1 MLFTCK
7 ICNYGHSA
15 LNVESFR
22 DIHTKKTVYLCKD
35 HLSCRTP
42 QMIHQPWA
50 DDDIWLGC
58 KVCAVGDLCYG
69 LNDPN
74 IEVKG
79 TGKNFCISTRCKKIE
94 KINCTIEES

>member
-7 ICNYGHSA
+7 VCNFGHCA

-22 DIHTKKTVYLCKD
+22 DINTKKTVYLCKD

-50 DDDIWLGC
+50 DDDIWMGC
-58 KVCAVGDLCYG
+58 NVCSVGDLCYG
-69 LNDPN
+69 LKQPGVD
-74 IEVKG
+74 IKG
-79 TGKNFCISTRCKKIE
+79 TGKNFYVKKNTS
-94 KINCTIEES
+94 KKGESIVVNS

>member
-7 ICNYGHSA
+7 ICNFGHSA

-22 DIHTKKTVYLCKD
+22 DINTKRTVYLCKD

-50 DDDIWLGC
+50 DQDIWAGC
-58 KVCAVGDLCYG
+58 NICSVGHVCYG
-69 LNDPN
+69 LKQPGVD
-74 IEVKG
+74 IKG
-79 TGKNFCISTRCKKIE
+79 TGKKFCISKSENKKG
-94 KINCTIEES
+94 TISILEH